1 MPLRYLLDE
10 HLRGLFWKHVR
21 QYNAR
26 TPEAAI
32 DVVRV
37 GDPDD
42 LPLGSSDPDII
53 AWCEREARVLVSMDR
68 RTLPVHLARHLSAG
82 GHSPG
87 IFLIREVPINVAV
100 EFLALA
106 DVASEPSDWQGQI
119 HHIPF

>member
-1 MPLRYLLDE
+1 MALRFVLDE

-26 TPEAAI
+26 LPEAAI

-37 GDPDD
+37 GDPAD
-42 LPLGSSDPDII
+42 LPLGTSDPDIL
-53 AWCEREARVLVSMDR
+53 AWCEREGRILVSMDR
-68 RTLPVHLARHLSAG
+68 RTLPVHLAEHLAHG
-82 GHSPG
+82 RNSPG
-87 IFLIREVPINVAV
+87 VFIVREVPINVAV

-106 DVASEPSDWQGQI
+106 DVASEPAEWAGQI